1 MIIEFNSTDEDV
13 GIQVFLDG
21 EAWHRLQIV
30 APNGREILDVKAKGT
45 LKELGLTELFFESEE
60 PSLED
65 LPLEDFLA
73 LFPEGEYR
81 FFGRTV
87 EGDRLFATATFTHAI
102 PNGPVILA
110 PAAGGVV
117 DPDNAV
123 VVWNPVT
130 GPPGIEIV
138 AYQVIVERE
147 DPLRTFSVTVPAS
160 VTSVTI
166 PPEFLEPGTEYK
178 VEVLAI
184 EAGGNQTISELDF
197 ETAS

>member
-1 MIIEFNSTDEDV
+1 M
-13 GIQVFLDG
+13 
-21 EAWHRLQIV
+21 
-30 APNGREILDVKAKGT
+30 
-45 LKELGLTELFFESEE
+45 
-60 PSLED
+60 
-65 LPLEDFLA
+65 
-73 LFPEGEYR
+73 
-81 FFGRTV
+81 
-87 EGDRLFATATFTHAI
+87 
-102 PNGPVILA
+102 
-110 PAAGGVV
+110 
-117 DPDNAV
+117 